1 MGSETVSV
9 PVFHRPSVNKCQC
22 QEYTKKEQQQ
32 SKDVPARQY
41 VSTTLCHQCGHALK
55 LKLRVRAVDNLEKI
69 RSGHVPESSE
79 YDMICQLIKEGD
91 EDVERY
97 QKEIHALRS
106 TTAKI
111 ERDKQ
116 ALETYL
122 LDLRCM
128 ISPIRRVPTEV
139 MTEILRQVCCTVNG
153 ESSDKKILLVGNDLR
168 SRRIVD
174 IPILALAKVCSAWRK
189 IIQSTPS
196 LWSHIVLSYSQKTTP
211 PRLVDLFLTRSNPVA
226 LHFHLEDASTMQT
239 RSHRL
244 ETNTNLHKLLQHASR
259 WGTISL
265 GPNSHPFVGGQILQ
279 QLHYTDLP
287 HLVRLD
293 IARDPEAHLYLE
305 DDSPFLLEERTSPLP
320 LRVPNL
326 RSISLDSFS
335 LSIDSPQALSS
346 LRSLELTNIEP
357 RRVMLTLERLPN
369 LTDLSLHECPI
380 QNPVKDTPK
389 VVVDNLRNLFIEWD
403 YSSIEPLEGDILP
416 HEKILKALTLPALEC
431 LTLADAAHHNHHHD
445 DDDDDD
451 NDNEENEES
460 GFDVAPLLEMLERS
474 YSHSR
479 TGTGTGMK
487 LKKLGLWTIDMSG
500 EQLLKLLRLECVNEL
515 THLKVKESSCSYT
528 ETVTGEVV
536 EALTVM
542 LTRARGRRSE
552 APVASGAGIGVGAGD
567 DNGTRNSNPADAIQ
581 SQPQLQPST
590 TTSTSTSSTAT
601 TVTAL
606 LPRLTHLD
614 LVVYPR
620 FSSEDFLGM
629 VMSRTMYTCAQDQDS
644 TSAESSAPASGSG
657 SGSSNVAA
665 GTGTTAPGLSSCTLR
680 LGPSRS
686 ISLPLGPSHLK
697 KLRLTRLTG
706 ALYDNLRRDL
716 EELGKK
722 EGLEVFFNDPRPH
735 PSPSWKS

>member
-1 MGSETVSV
+1 MDSETVSV
-9 PVFHRPSVNKCQC
+9 PGFHRPSVDKCQC
-22 QEYTKKEQQQ
+22 QEYAKKEQQQ

-55 LKLRVRAVDNLEKI
+55 LKLPVRAVDNLEKI
-69 RSGHVPESSE
+69 RSGHVPQSSE
-79 YDMICQLIKEGD
+79 YDMITQFIKEGD

-97 QKEIHALRS
+97 QKEISALQS
-106 TTAKI
+106 TAAKI
-111 ERDKQ
+111 ERDKK

-128 ISPIRRVPTEV
+128 ISPIRRVPMEV

-153 ESSDKKILLVGNDLR
+153 EWSDKKTLLVGNDLR

-174 IPILALAKVCSAWRK
+174 IPTLALAKVCSAWHK

-196 LWSHIVLSYSQKTTP
+196 LWSYIVLSYNQKITP
-211 PRLVDLFLTRSNPVA
+211 PQLLDLFLTRSNPVA

-239 RSHRL
+239 RFHGH

-265 GPNSHPFVGGQILQ
+265 GPNSHPFVGGQIIQ
-279 QLHYTDLP
+279 QLYYTDLP
-287 HLVRLD
+287 YLVRLD

-305 DDSPFLLEERTSPLP
+305 DDSPFLSEELTSPLP

-326 RSISLDSFS
+326 RSISLDSFN
-335 LSIDSPQALSS
+335 LSIDSSQVLSS
-346 LRSLELTNIEP
+346 LRCLELTNIEP
-357 RRVMLTLERLPN
+357 RRVMLTLEQLPN

-380 QNPVKDTPK
+380 QDPAKYTPK
-389 VVVDNLRNLFIEWD
+389 VVVYNLRNLFIEWD
-403 YSSIEPLEGDILP
+403 YSSIDPLEGDVLP

-431 LTLADAAHHNHHHD
+431 LTLADAAHHRHHH

-460 GFDVAPLLEMLERS
+460 GFDVLLEMLERG
-474 YSHSR
+474 YNHSR

-500 EQLLKLLRLECVNEL
+500 EQLLKLLRLECMTEL

-536 EALTVM
+536 EALTVT
-542 LTRARGRRSE
+542 LRVRGRGSKE
-552 APVASGAGIGVGAGD
+552 LVLAASGAGLRAGAGGD
-567 DNGTRNSNPADAIQ
+567 DNGTRNPNPNLALADAAQ
-581 SQPQLQPST
+581 TQTQTQPQPQPST
-590 TTSTSTSSTAT
+590 SMSSTAPT
-601 TVTAL
+601 TATAVVAL
-606 LPRLTHLD
+606 LPHLTHLD

-620 FSSEDFLGM
+620 FSSEDFLG
-629 VMSRTMYTCAQDQDS
+629 VVLSRTRGY
-644 TSAESSAPASGSG
+644 SAESASSGSTSMLG
-657 SGSSNVAA
+657 NPSMSMVGAPQNSAGASSAYITNSIFPADFFSNVA
-665 GTGTTAPGLSSCTLR
+665 TGSDEFDGSLFSRPDSDINFERDFGQWFNPEDVSGL
-680 LGPSRS
+680 
-686 ISLPLGPSHLK
+686 
-697 KLRLTRLTG
+697 
-706 ALYDNLRRDL
+706 
-716 EELGKK
+716 
-722 EGLEVFFNDPRPH
+722 
-735 PSPSWKS
+735 